1 MRNRISLLSARF
13 RVGVALTLCVL
24 GAVGC
29 DHLLRVEDPD
39 VVSPGNLTGKDKLGT
54 QLAASISAM
63 QVGFGGD
70 GNGNEGLIN
79 ITGLFTD
86 EFNFTE
92 TFPTRIVIDQRNLT
106 NNNSTLVAV
115 FFHIEQARAIA
126 SNASDQ
132 FNQFGPTD
140 KDHSEVLSLEAYAQT
155 LMAEMYCGAVPF
167 SKQNADGSQSNTTPL
182 TTVQMLQ
189 TAVATFDSAIDIAV
203 GTGDSQREFLARVG
217 KGRALLD
224 LGGAANTAEADT
236 VVASVPTTFVYQIL
250 HSVNTSRENNGVNE
264 LIFQEGRWS
273 VSDVEGINGLPFISA
288 HDPRV
293 RTEFLGRGFVSRSQ
307 LTGPLKD
314 STRTMPDILASGTEA
329 RLIQAEAALDAG
341 NTATW
346 LADLN
351 DLRSQVGALSNATIL
366 NLGPGDSALAPLAD
380 PGDSVSRVKLTFSE
394 RGFWMYA
401 TDHRLGDFRRLA
413 RPTNGT
419 PSGYGFTIDE
429 VYPTGAWIYRGA
441 PDGSYGTSVSF
452 PVPLE
457 EGNNPDF
464 NSAACDITV
473 P

>member
-1 MRNRISLLSARF
+1 MRNSISSMSARF
-13 RVGVALTLCVL
+13 RVGVALALCVV
-24 GAVGC
+24 GVAGC
-29 DHLLRVEDPD
+29 DHLLRVQDPD

-140 KDHSEVLSLEAYAQT
+140 KDHAEVLSLEAYAQT

-189 TAVATFDSAIDIAV
+189 TAIATFDSAITIAAAN
-203 GTGDSQREFLARVG
+203 GDGAFLARVG

-366 NLGPGDSALAPLAD
+366 NLGPGDSTLAPLTD

-394 RGFWMYA
+394 RAFWMYA
-401 TDHRLGDFRRLA
+401 TDHRLGDLRRLA
-413 RPTNGT
+413 RPTGGT
-419 PSGYGFTIDE
+419 PSGYGFTIDQ

-441 PDGSYGTSVSF
+441 ADGTYGSSVSF